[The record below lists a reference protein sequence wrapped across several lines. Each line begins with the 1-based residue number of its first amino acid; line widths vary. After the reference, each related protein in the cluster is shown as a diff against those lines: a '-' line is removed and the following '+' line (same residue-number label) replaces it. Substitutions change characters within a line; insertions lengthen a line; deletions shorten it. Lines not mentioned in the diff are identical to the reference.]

1 MRIDTKNR
9 ERGEHT
15 DITPQDVLNLLLLET
30 TLDNETSGSVNRAVR
45 THFSKHELNNVFRR
59 SVHPLANITHI
70 RKHGL
75 LVPFTKNLRGCDG
88 VPLAGGRE
96 EGRVRS
102 V

>member
-75 LVPFTKNLRGCDG
+75 LVPFTENLRGSN
-88 VPLAGGRE
+88 
-96 EGRVRS
+96 S
-102 V
+102 VSFPNR